1 MRNKARVSIKNVDQT
16 DAITIA
22 WVSDRVAAR
31 VIAEKLLRDSD
42 DEITLALLIDAET
55 KGAMEMMLA
64 GADHSLV
71 FERLY
76 DGASVDVGHRVPDET
91 SDGDDTEEAPHA
103 DEPSGKF
110 DR

>member
-1 MRNKARVSIKNVDQT
+1 MRNKARVSIKNVNQT
-16 DAITIA
+16 DTITIA

-31 VIAEKLLRDSD
+31 VIAEKLVLDPD
-42 DEITLALLIDAET
+42 DEITLALLIDAEAR
-55 KGAMEMMLA
+55 GAMEMMLA

-76 DGASVDVGHRVPDET
+76 DGAAVDVGHRVSNEM
-91 SDGDDTEEAPHA
+91 SDGDVTGSAPA
-103 DEPSGKF
+103 PAELSGEF